1 MAVRMAVGAYGMRRS
16 AHGCRVACCRRL
28 FLWTLLQIAN
38 LNVALFR
45 LIRILRL
52 VRYLRNLRKLC
63 TTLLHTLPALLNVGA
78 VLLLLLYMYAVFG
91 TSVFGKVLPQE
102 SCAFVLARIRG
113 RRIQL
118 CARSESIRR
127 GSAPR

>member
-1 MAVRMAVGAYGMRRS
+1 MDGCVWHAKIDV
-16 AHGCRVACCRRL
+16 GCRVASADGL
-28 FLWTLLQIAN
+28 PVLLQIAD